1 MSKQNSHQTLEFLN
15 AGGKSVASLH
25 LFSPANNAASLLR
38 IDDEDAR
45 RYGEE
50 PLQIKEGERY
60 EYELETPRVSKLI
73 LVLANDYS
81 NEILFPSRNPDHA
94 NSGQIVPGLRT
105 GRLGLAVQKENG
117 EIAGTAGIEIFSH
130 KIDYR
135 EDYRQMMEDIT
146 EQCVSLLME
155 LRSPTSLK
163 LSPEPGKSAE
173 TIHQQFAF
181 LRSVLG
187 SRQFKNA
194 LYRISTH
201 PHRRWEPEETLC
213 DTRRGFRPDSRSLRQ
228 FARGTR
234 RVLLPVA
241 HPLRNIVTSIPE
253 RISLFRIV
261 QSDDTAENRFIK
273 FALKSFS
280 GFLNKMSRAL
290 KEKNNIKDV
299 RLCAEIDSFV
309 IELESALSAEIFRG
323 VSDPDLLPLGSPVL
337 QRKEG
342 YREILHAWLQFDMA
356 ARLVWSGG
364 DDVYGAGQRDIATL
378 YEYWVFFKLLD
389 IVSRIFELEKPRAK
403 ELIEET
409 DDGFGLKLKSGI
421 YLPIKGRYELAPRP
435 LQVQLSYN
443 RTFSNNTSHDTE
455 GSWSRNMRPD
465 YTLSLWPAEFSE
477 EDAEAQ
483 ELMVHVHFDAKY
495 RVENIP
501 DIFGSDEVDLG
512 EEKFQQREGRYRR
525 ADLLKMH
532 AYRDAI
538 RRTQGAYVLY
548 PGTKQQAWSGYHE
561 ILPGLGAFP
570 LKPGNGDSAIEE
582 FIHKIVDHLCD
593 RASAL
598 ERQSYHTYSVH
609 EKPVEYPIL
618 NAIPERSP
626 DSNNRHLPVA
636 ETYVLV
642 GWYKNESHLHWIC
655 KTGLYNC
662 RMDTAAGSLRL
673 DPEITGASYLLLHG
687 KDGNAVPGLL
697 QVRSKGPRVMS
708 KSALKKKG
716 YPGEPTYDFY
726 LVYDVKT
733 TDEFDGYKWDYSKI
747 PEKPEGRLSGWP
759 FSITLYKLMMAV
771 I

>member
-1 MSKQNSHQTLEFLN
+1 M
-15 AGGKSVASLH
+15 
-25 LFSPANNAASLLR
+25 
-38 IDDEDAR
+38 
-45 RYGEE
+45 
-50 PLQIKEGERY
+50 
-60 EYELETPRVSKLI
+60 
-73 LVLANDYS
+73 
-81 NEILFPSRNPDHA
+81 
-94 NSGQIVPGLRT
+94 
-105 GRLGLAVQKENG
+105 
-117 EIAGTAGIEIFSH
+117 
-130 KIDYR
+130 
-135 EDYRQMMEDIT
+135 
-146 EQCVSLLME
+146 
-155 LRSPTSLK
+155 
-163 LSPEPGKSAE
+163 
-173 TIHQQFAF
+173 
-181 LRSVLG
+181 
-187 SRQFKNA
+187 
-194 LYRISTH
+194 
-201 PHRRWEPEETLC
+201 
-213 DTRRGFRPDSRSLRQ
+213 
-228 FARGTR
+228 
-234 RVLLPVA
+234 
-241 HPLRNIVTSIPE
+241 
-253 RISLFRIV
+253 
-261 QSDDTAENRFIK
+261 
-273 FALKSFS
+273 
-280 GFLNKMSRAL
+280 
-290 KEKNNIKDV
+290 
-299 RLCAEIDSFV
+299 
-309 IELESALSAEIFRG
+309 
-323 VSDPDLLPLGSPVL
+323 
-337 QRKEG
+337 
-342 YREILHAWLQFDMA
+342 
-356 ARLVWSGG
+356 
-364 DDVYGAGQRDIATL
+364 
-378 YEYWVFFKLLD
+378 
-389 IVSRIFELEKPRAK
+389 
-403 ELIEET
+403 
-409 DDGFGLKLKSGI
+409 
-421 YLPIKGRYELAPRP
+421 
-435 LQVQLSYN
+435 
-443 RTFSNNTSHDTE
+443 
-455 GSWSRNMRPD
+455 
-465 YTLSLWPAEFSE
+465 
-477 EDAEAQ
+477 
-483 ELMVHVHFDAKY
+483 
-495 RVENIP
+495 
-501 DIFGSDEVDLG
+501 DLG